1 MNNKNNESAT
11 SVYGNKNNNNR
22 NRSYTFISNNHN
34 HNNSN
39 NDNNSNLRDIMKMM
53 GIRKQRNAKW
63 HVWKKKTKMF
73 MNHYPNNR

>member
-34 HNNSN
+34 HNNSIIV
-39 NDNNSNLRDIMKMM
+39 IMIIIVIYK
-53 GIRKQRNAKW
+53 ILWKW
-63 HVWKKKTKMF
+63 WEFGNRETQNGMCGKK
-73 MNHYPNNR
+73 N